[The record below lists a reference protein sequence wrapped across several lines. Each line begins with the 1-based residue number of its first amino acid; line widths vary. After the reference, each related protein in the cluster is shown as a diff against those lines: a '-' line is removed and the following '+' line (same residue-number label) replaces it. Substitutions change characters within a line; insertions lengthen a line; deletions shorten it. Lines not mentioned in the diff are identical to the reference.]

1 MKNTLLSFAIIAVVF
16 SGACRNETT
25 ASKPVAARETHVA
38 LKNPTPDQLGV
49 IGAQIQAN
57 PNEAARILGQQG
69 LTEAQFEQAVRKVSE
84 SPDASRQYAAA
95 FHKAGGR

>member
-1 MKNTLLSFAIIAVVF
+1 MKRTLLSFAIAALVVT
-16 SGACRNETT
+16 GACRHETT
-25 ASKPVAARETHVA
+25 SSTKVAARDTHVA
-38 LKNPTPDQLGV
+38 LTNPTPDQLGV

-57 PNEAARILGQQG
+57 PTEAARILGQQG
-69 LTEAQFEQAVRKVSE
+69 LTEAQFEQAVRKVAE

>member
-1 MKNTLLSFAIIAVVF
+1 MKRTLLSFAIIALVF
-16 SGACRNETT
+16 SGACRNET
-25 ASKPVAARETHVA
+25 ASKPVAANETHVA